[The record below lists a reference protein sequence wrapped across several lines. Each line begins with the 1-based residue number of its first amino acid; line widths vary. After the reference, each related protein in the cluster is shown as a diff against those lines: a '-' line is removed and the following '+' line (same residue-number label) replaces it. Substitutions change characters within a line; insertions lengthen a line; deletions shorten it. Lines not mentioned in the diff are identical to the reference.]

1 MSYNPGIIYPSL
13 NSQNAITWVQGRDGA
28 KAFQLPP
35 GASVVLMD
43 SETDDTFY
51 IKTTDN
57 IGMATLRTFKYSEIK
72 EEPKAHE
79 YMTKQEVMDL
89 LKEFKH
95 EQTISGTQQPKA
107 ISNTADGQQLKI
119 FE

>member
-1 MSYNPGIIYPSL
+1 MSYNPGFIYPPL
-13 NSQNAITWVQGRDGA
+13 NGQNAITWVQGRDGA
-28 KAFQLPP
+28 KAYQLPA

-57 IGMATLRTFKYSEIK
+57 IGMATLRTFQYKEIK
-72 EEPKAHE
+72 EQPKSHD
-79 YMTKQEVMDL
+79 YVTKQEVIEL
-89 LKEFKH
+89 LKELKD
-95 EQTISGTQQPKA
+95 EQTIPGIKQTKP
-107 ISNTADGQQLKI
+107 ISNKTDGEQLKI